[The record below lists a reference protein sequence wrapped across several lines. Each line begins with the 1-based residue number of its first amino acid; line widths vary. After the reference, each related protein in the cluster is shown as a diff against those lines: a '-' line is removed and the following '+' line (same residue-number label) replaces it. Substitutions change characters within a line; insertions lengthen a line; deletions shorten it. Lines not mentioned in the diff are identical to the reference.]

1 MRVSSPELLACQRCT
16 VAPIRDFSYRV
27 CEGFPSDSVGEPYL
41 FASLLLKLARLLFRD
56 GKYIHR
62 VRGFH

>member
-1 MRVSSPELLACQRCT
+1 MESHGIEPVTIFVSSLPDNLGIE
-16 VAPIRDFSYRV
+16 
-27 CEGFPSDSVGEPYL
+27 FPC
-41 FASLLLKLARLLFRD
+41 SLLLKLARLLFRD